1 MREPHHH
8 LKAQPRMPVNLFHD
22 EPLPHAGAGTPA
34 PEGEPGIERIHMQ
47 ESNCWYDLL
56 KQAMEADGENFD
68 ARICT
73 LSEEGLR
80 AEFDY
85 WPNGQEFA
93 NDTKGAP
100 FTAWGE
106 RWVYFPLVYRSEE

>member
-1 MREPHHH
+1 
-8 LKAQPRMPVNLFHD
+8 
-22 EPLPHAGAGTPA
+22 
-34 PEGEPGIERIHMQ
+34 MQ

-106 RWVYFPLVYRSEE
+106 RWVYFPLVYDGEEWVGHAPRNPCDIAMDHQGRQ